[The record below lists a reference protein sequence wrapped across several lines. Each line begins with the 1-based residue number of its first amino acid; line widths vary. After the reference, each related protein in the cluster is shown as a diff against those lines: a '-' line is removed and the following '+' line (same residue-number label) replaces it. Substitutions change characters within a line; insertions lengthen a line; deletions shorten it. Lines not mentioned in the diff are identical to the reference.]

1 MSNYYSVIIFASMP
15 INASAG
21 EQSATVAEIVLEFC
35 ITSYYADMYARH
47 ANEMLQAILEDECA
61 IGPIADF
68 IKMVRS
74 NVSICESAIG
84 IKIKFN

>member
-15 INASAG
+15 INAYAG

-35 ITSYYADMYARH
+35 TTSYYATLRARY
-47 ANEMLQAILEDECA
+47 ANEMLQAVLEDECA

-74 NVSICESAIG
+74 NVSLCESAIG
-84 IKIKFN
+84 IEIRFN